1 MKYSM
6 YDDLGNITVLT
17 KNSIKCLVCN
27 TILESKYRHDFSSCS
42 CDNEAHVDGGL
53 VYQKLGARDLS
64 KVENLSEH
72 KTYRSEEYQA
82 LLDER
87 QQVYEQRMQERVALG
102 EVVKVGNQY
111 YDVNVLK
118 TLVDKCDLVNTILGD
133 LKGDMK

>member
-1 MKYSM
+1 MKYSR

-17 KNSIKCLVCN
+17 KNSIKCLECN
-27 TILESKYRHDFSSCS
+27 TVLESKHRHDFVRCS

-118 TLVDKCDLVNTILGD
+118 TLVDKCDLVKTILD
-133 LKGDMK
+133 DVKGEMK

>member
-6 YDDLGNITVLT
+6 YGDLGNITVLT
-17 KNSIKCLVCN
+17 KKSIKCFVCY

-118 TLVDKCDLVNTILGD
+118 TLVDKCDLVKTILD
-133 LKGDMK
+133 DVKGDVK

>member
-17 KNSIKCLVCN
+17 KNSIKCLECN
-27 TILESKYRHDFSSCS
+27 TVLESKYRHDFSSCS

-102 EVVKVGNQY
+102 EVVKVCNQY
-111 YDVNVLK
+111 YDVKVLK
-118 TLVDKCDLVNTILGD
+118 TLVDKYDLVKTILDG
-133 LKGDMK
+133 LKGEMK

>member
-17 KNSIKCLVCN
+17 KNSIKCLECN
-27 TILESKYRHDFSSCS
+27 TVLESKHRHDFSSCS

-53 VYQKLGARDLS
+53 VYQQLGARDLS
-64 KVENLSEH
+64 NVENLSEH

-87 QQVYEQRMQERVALG
+87 QQVYEQRMQERDALG
-102 EVVKVGNQY
+102 EAVKVGNQY

-118 TLVDKCDLVNTILGD
+118 TLVDKCDLVKTILDG
-133 LKGDMK
+133 LKGEMK

>member
-42 CDNEAHVDGGL
+42 CDNEARVDGGL

-118 TLVDKCDLVNTILGD
+118 TLVDKCDLVKTILYG
-133 LKGDMK
+133 LKGDVK

>member
-1 MKYSM
+1 MKYSR
-6 YDDLGNITVLT
+6 YDDVGNITVLT
-17 KNSIKCLVCN
+17 KNSIKCLQCN
-27 TILESKYRHDFSSCS
+27 TILESKHRHDFVRCS
-42 CDNEAHVDGGL
+42 CDNAAHVDGGL

-111 YDVNVLK
+111 YDVKVLK
-118 TLVDKCDLVNTILGD
+118 TLVDKCDLVKTILD
-133 LKGDMK
+133 VLKGEMK

>member
-118 TLVDKCDLVNTILGD
+118 TLVDKCDLVKTILYG
-133 LKGDMK
+133 LKGDVK

>member
-1 MKYSM
+1 MNN
-6 YDDLGNITVLT
+6 DLEGLETVTILT
-17 KNSIKCLVCN
+17 RNAIKCLECN
-27 TILESKYRHDFSSCS
+27 TVLESKYRHDFVRCS
-42 CDNEAHVDGGL
+42 CPNQASADGGL
-53 VYQKLGARDLS
+53 FYQRISAKDLS

-111 YDVNVLK
+111 YDVKVLK
-118 TLVDKCDLVNTILGD
+118 TLVDECDLVKTILDG
-133 LKGDMK
+133 LEGDMK

>member
-17 KNSIKCLVCN
+17 KNSIKCLECN
-27 TILESKYRHDFSSCS
+27 TVLESKYRHDFSSCS

-87 QQVYEQRMQERVALG
+87 QQVYEQRMQERFALG
-102 EVVKVGNQY
+102 EVVKFGSQY

-118 TLVDKCDLVNTILGD
+118 TLVDKCDLVKTILD
-133 LKGDMK
+133 DVKGGMK

>member
-1 MKYSM
+1 M
-6 YDDLGNITVLT
+6 YDDLVNITVLT
-17 KNSIKCLVCN
+17 KNSIKCLGCN
-27 TILESKYRHDFSSCS
+27 TVLESKYRHDFSSCY

-102 EVVKVGNQY
+102 EVVKFGNQY
-111 YDVNVLK
+111 YDVKVLK
-118 TLVDKCDLVNTILGD
+118 TLVDKCDLVKTILDG
-133 LKGDMK
+133 LKGEMK

>member
-17 KNSIKCLVCN
+17 KNSIKCLGCN
-27 TILESKYRHDFSSCS
+27 TILESKHRHDFSSCHCPNQAS
-42 CDNEAHVDGGL
+42 TDGGL
-53 VYQKLGARDLS
+53 VYQRISAKDLS

-87 QQVYEQRMQERVALG
+87 QQVYEQRMQERFALG
-102 EVVKVGNQY
+102 EVVKFGSQY
-111 YDVNVLK
+111 YDVKVLK
-118 TLVDKCDLVNTILGD
+118 TLVDKCDLVKTILDG
-133 LKGDMK
+133 LEGDMK

>member
-1 MKYSM
+1 MKYSR

-17 KNSIKCLVCN
+17 KNSIKCLQCN
-27 TILESKYRHDFSSCS
+27 TVLESKHRHDFVRCS

-111 YDVNVLK
+111 YDVKVLK
-118 TLVDKCDLVNTILGD
+118 TLVDKCDLVKTILDG
-133 LKGDMK
+133 LKGEMK

>member
-1 MKYSM
+1 MKYSR
-6 YDDLGNITVLT
+6 YDDLGNIAVLT
-17 KNSIKCLVCN
+17 KNSIKCLECN
-27 TILESKYRHDFSSCS
+27 TVLESKYRHDFSSCS

-118 TLVDKCDLVNTILGD
+118 TLVDKCDLVKTILD
-133 LKGDMK
+133 DVKGDVK

>member
-17 KNSIKCLVCN
+17 KNSIKCLGCN

-118 TLVDKCDLVNTILGD
+118 TLVDKCDLVKTILYG
-133 LKGDMK
+133 LKGDVK

>member
-6 YDDLGNITVLT
+6 YDELGNITVLT
-17 KNSIKCLVCN
+17 KNSIKCLACN
-27 TILESKYRHDFSSCS
+27 TVIESKHRHDFSSCHCPNQAS
-42 CDNEAHVDGGL
+42 TDGGL

-82 LLDER
+82 LLYER

-102 EVVKVGNQY
+102 EVVKVGSQY
-111 YDVNVLK
+111 YDVKVLK
-118 TLVDKCDLVNTILGD
+118 TLVDKCDLVKTILD
-133 LKGDMK
+133 DVKGDMK

>member
-17 KNSIKCLVCN
+17 KNSIKCLECN

-102 EVVKVGNQY
+102 EVVKVCNQY
-111 YDVNVLK
+111 YDGKVLR
-118 TLVDKCDLVNTILGD
+118 TLVDKCDLVKTILYG
-133 LKGDMK
+133 LKGDVK

>member
-1 MKYSM
+1 MKYSR

-17 KNSIKCLVCN
+17 KNSIKCLECN
-27 TILESKYRHDFSSCS
+27 TVLESKYRHDFSSCS

-87 QQVYEQRMQERVALG
+87 QQVYEQRMQERFALG
-102 EVVKVGNQY
+102 EVVKFGSQY

-118 TLVDKCDLVNTILGD
+118 TLVDKCDLVKTILD
-133 LKGDMK
+133 DVKGGMK

>member
-111 YDVNVLK
+111 YDVKVLK